1 MRITISL
8 VAFTLLLSGCA
19 GSTGLSWKSLNPFG
33 GDDQPQTAPAAAQS
47 AAQTPVSAP
56 ASTPIG
62 PGALERTRQICIAR
76 STIEN
81 AEMYC
86 GCVIDRIRT
95 EFTEADFVAA
105 TDPAMPQNQQLSDFQ
120 SRCIAQARL

>member
-1 MRITISL
+1 MRITISF
-8 VAFTLLLSGCA
+8 VALTLLLGGCA
-19 GSTGLSWKSLNPFG
+19 DSAGLNWGSLNPFG
-33 GDDQPQTAPAAAQS
+33 GDDQPQTASAAQP

-56 ASTPIG
+56 ASTPVG

-81 AEMYC
+81 AEVYC
-86 GCVIDRIRT
+86 GCVIDQIRT

-105 TDPAMPQNQQLSDFQ
+105 ADPAMPQNQQLSDFQ
-120 SRCIAQARL
+120 SRCTAQAKM